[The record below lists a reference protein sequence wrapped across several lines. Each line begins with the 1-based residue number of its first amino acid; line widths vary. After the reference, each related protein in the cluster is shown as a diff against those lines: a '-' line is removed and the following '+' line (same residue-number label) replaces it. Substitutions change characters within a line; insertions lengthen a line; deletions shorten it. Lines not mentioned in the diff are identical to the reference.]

1 MRWLDG
7 ITDSTDVNLDM
18 LQSMGVAESDRTEHS
33 VQETKTGY
41 LLFLLLPFL
50 KGKQGADFKCLDW
63 NPPTSCLWKCKQ
75 EASCKR
81 LTWSPFNFDLN

>member
-1 MRWLDG
+1 MDRQACRA
-7 ITDSTDVNLDM
+7 TVH
-18 LQSMGVAESDRTEHS
+18 GVAESDRTEHS

-41 LLFLLLPFL
+41 LLFLLLSFL

-81 LTWSPFNFDLN
+81 LTWSPSNFDLN